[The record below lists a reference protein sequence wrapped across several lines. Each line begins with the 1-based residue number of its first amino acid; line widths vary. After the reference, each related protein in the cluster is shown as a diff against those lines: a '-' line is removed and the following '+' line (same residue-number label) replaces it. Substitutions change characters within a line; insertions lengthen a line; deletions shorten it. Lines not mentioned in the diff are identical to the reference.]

1 LKDEFYISL
10 IGEAFDG
17 YTEAVINDQTVYIKH
32 ISIRDQRYLHKYYQ
46 KYKEIALSK
55 GVESEEERL
64 AYVIEEGLWDEADDR
79 KIAALEFE
87 IKNLKSSIKS
97 LFLPSQ
103 REAMT
108 ETIAEREA
116 EAEDLRVSRKEV
128 MGKTAED
135 YATSRSGDEISRFL
149 LFKNSDLTEH
159 FYTEKEF
166 AELETWEIIKINSL
180 QTEIHKRLT
189 DDTIQEA
196 VLRPF
201 FSMYLSSCEK
211 VAAFYAKPVTALS
224 IYQLKVVLYGNMFF
238 NIFQHTTD
246 VPDDIKENPQ
256 KLLAFSDAQRNKD
269 NNRGGIKDDAD
280 ASMVFGATKD
290 DMKGF
295 EGKDGN
301 TALRE
306 EAEKHG
312 GTLDMKQMMR
322 LAGHDV

>member
-17 YTEAVINDQTVYIKH
+17 YTESTLDGRTVYIKH
-32 ISIRDQRYLHKYYQ
+32 VNIRDQRYLHKYYE
-46 KYKEIALSK
+46 KYKQLALSK
-55 GVESEEERL
+55 GLDSEEDRI
-64 AYVIEEGLWDEADDR
+64 AYVIKEGLWTETEDA
-79 KIAALEFE
+79 KIASLEFE
-87 IKNLKSSIKS
+87 IKNLKGTIKS

-103 REAMT
+103 REAMA

-116 EAEDLRVSRKEV
+116 EAEDLRVGRKEV

-149 LFKNSDLTEH
+149 LFKNNDLTEH

-166 AELETWEIIKINSL
+166 ADLETWEIIKINSL
-180 QTEIHKRLT
+180 QNEIHKRLT
-189 DDTIQEA
+189 DHRIQEA

-269 NNRGGIKDDAD
+269 TNRGGIKDDAD
-280 ASMVFGATKD
+280 ASMVFGATKQ

-295 EGKDGN
+295 ETKDGN
-301 TALRE
+301 SSLVE
-306 EAEKHG
+306 EAKKHG
-312 GTLDMKQMMR
+312 GKLNMEQMMR